1 MEKKCKK
8 CGTTEKVN
16 FEGMCKKC
24 YEDSIVIE
32 EKTVNSNKK
41 SFFKDKKNIAI
52 TILSIIIVL
61 FIATYPTKNNKT
73 IPTSS
78 ENTILISQ
86 LEEKNTDLS
95 TQLREANEKIKSL
108 EENNQVLSKEKEEL
122 AIKLNSISSTEAL
135 QKTIDE
141 KNQYILNLEAQVGS
155 LTAEKAQIEAQ
166 NGILQQQ
173 LSDSQKSNSASTTTN
188 KSTKTTTQSNTDTSA
203 TVYITDTGSKYHR
216 GSCSY
221 LRSSKH
227 SISKNSAIS
236 QGYTACSRCNP

>member
-1 MEKKCKK
+1 ME
-8 CGTTEKVN
+8 
-16 FEGMCKKC
+16 
-24 YEDSIVIE
+24 
-32 EKTVNSNKK
+32 NKK
-41 SFFKDKKNIAI
+41 SFLKDKKNIAI
-52 TILSIIIVL
+52 IILSIIIVL
-61 FIATYPTKNNKT
+61 LIATYPTETKQT

-78 ENTILISQ
+78 DISTEN
-86 LEEKNTDLS
+86 LEQKITTLTDDLK
-95 TQLREANEKIKSL
+95 EANQKVKTL
-108 EENNQVLSKEKEEL
+108 EENNQTLSKEKEEL
-122 AIKLNSISSTEAL
+122 TIKLNATPSTENL

-141 KNQYILNLEAQVGS
+141 KNQYILNLEAQVGT
-155 LTAEKAQIEAQ
+155 LTAEKAQAEAQ

-173 LSDSQKSNSASTTTN
+173 LSDSQKSSSTSATTN

>member
-8 CGTTEKVN
+8 CGTTENVN
-16 FEGMCKKC
+16 FDGMCKEC
-24 YEDSIVIE
+24 YENSIAINE
-32 EKTVNSNKK
+32 AKK
-41 SFFKDKKNIAI
+41 EIKSKKRFFKDRKNIAI
-52 TILSIIIVL
+52 TILSVL
-61 FIATYPTKNNKT
+61 VVLLFLAYPNDENKDT
-73 IPTSS
+73 VPTSTVS
-78 ENTILISQ
+78 IAN
-86 LEEKNTDLS
+86 LEEKNTTLS
-95 TQLREANEKIKSL
+95 NELTQAKEKIKSL
-108 EENNQVLSKEKEEL
+108 EDTNQTLIKEKEDL
-122 AIKLNSISSTEAL
+122 TAKLNSTTSTEEL

-155 LTAEKAQIEAQ
+155 LTAEKAQAEAQ

-173 LSDSQKSNSASTTTN
+173 LESSKKTSSASTTTN
-188 KSTKTTTQSNTDTSA
+188 KSTKSTSSQSSTDTSA

-221 LRSSKH
+221 LRSSKY

>member
-1 MEKKCKK
+1 ME
-8 CGTTEKVN
+8 
-16 FEGMCKKC
+16 
-24 YEDSIVIE
+24 
-32 EKTVNSNKK
+32 NKK

-52 TILSIIIVL
+52 IILSIIIVL
-61 FIATYPTKNNKT
+61 LIATYPTQTNQT

-78 ENTILISQ
+78 NISTEN
-86 LEEKNTDLS
+86 LEQKITTLTDDLK
-95 TQLREANEKIKSL
+95 EANQKVKTL
-108 EENNQVLSKEKEEL
+108 EENNQTLSKEKEEL
-122 AIKLNSISSTEAL
+122 ITKLNTMPSTENL

-141 KNQYILNLEAQVGS
+141 KNQYILNLEAQVGT
-155 LTAEKAQIEAQ
+155 LTAEKAQVEAQ

-173 LSDSQKSNSASTTTN
+173 LSDSQKSNSTSTTTN
-188 KSTKTTTQSNTDTSA
+188 KSTKTTTQNNTDTSA